1 MKMQKNNIACNLSML
16 RRMNKFSQEEVA
28 ERVGVSRQAVAKW
41 ESGESIPDILNCD
54 ALARLYDVEL
64 DALLHHDPEQSKMGI
79 APKGKHIFGTVRVG
93 ERGQIVL
100 PKRAREI
107 FRLSPGSRLVVLGN
121 ETAGERGIALVE
133 SELMLSYAAKIMEH
147 AEEKEK

>member
-1 MKMQKNNIACNLSML
+1 MSFAENLKQARKDRGL
-16 RRMNKFSQEEVA
+16 SQEQLA
-28 ERVGVSRQAVAKW
+28 EMLSVSRQAVGKW
-41 ESGESIPDILNCD
+41 ETGESAPDLAHAA
-54 ALARLYDVEL
+54 ALAEFYGTSL
-64 DALLHHDPEQSKMGI
+64 DALVSHDERALGYPVP
-79 APKGKHIFGTVRVG
+79 PKGKHIFGIATVG

-147 AEEKEK
+147 AEEKEE

>member
-1 MKMQKNNIACNLSML
+1 M
-16 RRMNKFSQEEVA
+16 
-28 ERVGVSRQAVAKW
+28 
-41 ESGESIPDILNCD
+41 
-54 ALARLYDVEL
+54 
-64 DALLHHDPEQSKMGI
+64 
-79 APKGKHIFGTVRVG
+79 G